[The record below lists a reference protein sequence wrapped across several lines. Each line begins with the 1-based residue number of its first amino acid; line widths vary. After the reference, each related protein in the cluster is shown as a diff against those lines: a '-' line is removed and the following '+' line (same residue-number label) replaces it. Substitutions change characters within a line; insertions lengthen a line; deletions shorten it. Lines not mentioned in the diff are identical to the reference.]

1 MIDELDDTCGDGG
14 GCKVSIMCPVC
25 GGRLSDQLPDKEGVL
40 TELFRTAENTRI
52 VNADVIIE
60 RDFDHVRDEE
70 DENFPLDTPHP
81 LVAVCRLV
89 FDGAGVCT
97 AFDIE
102 EVQARVMGG

>member
-1 MIDELDDTCGDGG
+1 MIDELDDVCGDGG
-14 GCKVSIMCPVC
+14 GHKVSIVCPVC

-60 RDFDHVRDEE
+60 RDFDHIRDEE
-70 DENFPLDTPHP
+70 DENFPLDTPHS

-89 FDGAGVCT
+89 FDGTGVCT

-102 EVQARVMGG
+102 EVQVPK

>member
-1 MIDELDDTCGDGG
+1 MADELDDTSVDGG

-25 GGRLSDQLPDKEGVL
+25 GGRLSDQLPDKESVL
-40 TELFRTAENTRI
+40 TELFRTAEHTRI

-81 LVAVCRLV
+81 LVAVCRLA
-89 FDGAGVCT
+89 FDKRGVCT

-102 EVQARVMGG
+102 EVQARVICG